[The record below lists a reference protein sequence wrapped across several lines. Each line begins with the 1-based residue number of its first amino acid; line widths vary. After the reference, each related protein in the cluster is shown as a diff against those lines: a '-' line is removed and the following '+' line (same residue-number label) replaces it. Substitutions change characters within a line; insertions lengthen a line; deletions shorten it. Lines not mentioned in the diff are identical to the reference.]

1 MNIAAM
7 LMKKVTPL
15 SEYRPEPVNKPLRKG
30 KRTPQ
35 DNRNRHNEAMR
46 RYKQVM
52 EGKGWMTTA
61 QITEGICEWNV
72 ENGFRRI
79 QDSFPTLNKW
89 SKMGI
94 VEMRPKDDGENWGRR
109 ARYEWRWVE

>member
-1 MNIAAM
+1 MNLATM
-7 LMKKVTPL
+7 LQQHVTPL
-15 SEYRPEPVNKPLRKG
+15 SEYTPEKPPKPEEPPKEG
-30 KRTPQ
+30 
-35 DNRNRHNEAMR
+35 NRNRHNEAMR
-46 RYKQVM
+46 RYKLVM

-89 SKMGI
+89 RKTGTI
-94 VEMRPKDDGENWGRR
+94 EMRLKDDGENWGRK